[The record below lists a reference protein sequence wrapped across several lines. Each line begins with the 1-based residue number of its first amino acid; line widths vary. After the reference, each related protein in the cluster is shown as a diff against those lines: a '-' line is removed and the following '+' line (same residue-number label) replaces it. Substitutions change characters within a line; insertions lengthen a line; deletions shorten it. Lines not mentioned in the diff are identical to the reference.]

1 MLLVSGSVSN
11 SKMIQMGVSKNS
23 GKPPKMDGLYQVIQS
38 DLFIPWLEV
47 T

>member
-1 MLLVSGSVSN
+1 MAELREGDELEVDPLDDFFG
-11 SKMIQMGVSKNS
+11 
-23 GKPPKMDGLYQVIQS
+23 QVIQS